1 MLQGDTCMH
10 LESCQG
16 TASVELPRATAG
28 YIMDIITVPLNIY
41 LFIYLFIYK
50 LEDEINITHFKT
62 FYSQARS
69 SVPPK
74 IPLMNL
80 LFES

>member
-1 MLQGDTCMH
+1 M
-10 LESCQG
+10 
-16 TASVELPRATAG
+16 
-28 YIMDIITVPLNIY
+28 IM
-41 LFIYLFIYK
+41 
-50 LEDEINITHFKT
+50 EDSISIKFPNNYFFNSDDAVGVQFTSTT
-62 FYSQARS
+62 FLYTDYSQARS

>member
-1 MLQGDTCMH
+1 MSTAVLIRVNAIRFLVNLANCGHPLKIDTS
-10 LESCQG
+10 LLRTVFFVVGES
-16 TASVELPRATAG
+16 P
-28 YIMDIITVPLNIY
+28 YIFSKFNPPNTVTRL
-41 LFIYLFIYK
+41 
-50 LEDEINITHFKT
+50 
-62 FYSQARS
+62 SQARS